1 MGATIGFILF
11 LIYTTLIFF
20 IKSYFLLGIVL
31 IINLFLMIIFR
42 ISFKNTLLF
51 IFKLMP
57 FILFTAVFN
66 MLFEEILYGVLIGLR
81 LVLVCNITYI
91 FSIKMTPKKLQ
102 VSVQNILFPLKIFK
116 VNTRDIGIIVS
127 ISIAFIPI
135 LQKEIQNLKYSLISK
150 GFRPSF
156 RNIIKS
162 PNLILAPLLA
172 SIIKK
177 TGEIEQS
184 MISKGYVGE

>member
-20 IKSYFLLGIVL
+20 IKSYFLLGVVL
-31 IINLFLMIIFR
+31 IINLFLMIIFKV
-42 ISFKNTLLF
+42 SFKNAFEF
-51 IFKLMP
+51 IIKLMP

-66 MLFEEILYGVLIGLR
+66 MLFDSVLYGFLIGLR
-81 LVLVCNITYI
+81 LSLVCNVTYI
-91 FSIKMTPKKLQ
+91 FSKKMTPKKLQ
-102 VSVQNILFPLKIFK
+102 ISVQNILFPLKLFR

-156 RNIIKS
+156 KS
-162 PNLILAPLLA
+162 LVKRPNLILAPLLA
-172 SIIKK
+172 SVIKK
-177 TGEIEQS
+177 TGEIEES
-184 MISKGYVGE
+184 MISKGYVG